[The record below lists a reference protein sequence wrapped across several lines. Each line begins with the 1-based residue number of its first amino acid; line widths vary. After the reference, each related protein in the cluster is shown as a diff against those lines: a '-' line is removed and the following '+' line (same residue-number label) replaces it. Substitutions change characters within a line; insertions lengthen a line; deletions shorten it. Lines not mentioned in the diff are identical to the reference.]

1 MDAKEGMKGS
11 SVKRSCPF
19 FTDFFSFFKWE
30 LNTQR
35 RVALP
40 TKKHSVQQPREE
52 DEKKSSLSLFFLS
65 LKKKQNQE
73 NDEKGA
79 ALTPHISV
87 L

>member
-1 MDAKEGMKGS
+1 MGG

-19 FTDFFSFFKWE
+19 FSRFFSFFKWE

-52 DEKKSSLSLFFLS
+52 EEEEKSSLSFFFS
-65 LKKKQNQE
+65 LKKQNQE

-79 ALTPHISV
+79 APTHISV